1 MPEPPTDGDDPWWAV
16 VRRLF
21 KAHQLPA
28 PESSVDVEELG
39 QLEGKL
45 PEGFANLSKNS
56 AFVALLRR
64 VDLSTSSDALRRQ
77 LVRRPLTKT
86 SIQAFEAALGVTE
99 SERMH
104 LKNLREGTTS
114 QYLRNE
120 ILQQELRHLRAIGL
134 ISMKRS
140 IYEIPLEFDLSE
152 WAELTVRG
160 YEYLRLFDESSSA
173 D

>member
-1 MPEPPTDGDDPWWAV
+1 
-16 VRRLF
+16 LF

-120 ILQQELRHLRAIGL
+120 ILQQELRRLRAIGL

-140 IYEIPLEFDLSE
+140 IYEIPLEFDLGE